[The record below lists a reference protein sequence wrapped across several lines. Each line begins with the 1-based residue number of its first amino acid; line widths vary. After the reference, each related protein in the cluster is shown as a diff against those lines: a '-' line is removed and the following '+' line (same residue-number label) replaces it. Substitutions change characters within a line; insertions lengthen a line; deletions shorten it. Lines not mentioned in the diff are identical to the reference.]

1 MIKQKFLSARE
12 NFKGVKNNAERVGMG
27 GDFIEDDDDDD
38 DKLEHK
44 KEIKMHNA
52 RRILFGEFY

>member
-1 MIKQKFLSARE
+1 
-12 NFKGVKNNAERVGMG
+12 MG